1 MFVLKREVLS
11 TTLILVEGTFCTDR
25 RIAQGA
31 SDCVRIYTRHAC
43 RAAEHFDARG
53 SRRLLVA
60 CGRSA
65 QGQCD
70 VPALEGGLTYT
81 YVAAGGLHTVLLR
94 SDGEPAIKDLFDKV
108 ANMRAPE
115 TILEHTPAGVQ
126 GDPGRAA
133 VPPPWNTRVS
143 RESLDGSPLP
153 PSQR

>member
-60 CGRSA
+60 CGIGRQHISVQMRPSLPMQPQNA
-65 QGQCD
+65 MQC
-70 VPALEGGLTYT
+70 Y
-81 YVAAGGLHTVLLR
+81 
-94 SDGEPAIKDLFDKV
+94 
-108 ANMRAPE
+108 
-115 TILEHTPAGVQ
+115 TPARRNAEHIVTHVLFENASRDTFDSLPMQ
-126 GDPGRAA
+126 RATRFRRERAKRSSALCKLVA
-133 VPPPWNTRVS
+133 VTS
-143 RESLDGSPLP
+143 
-153 PSQR
+153 